1 MLFKTL
7 YRHTL
12 CYSAVHKMCCGVKV
26 EGETLRRYS
35 LKLGLVCLLSQFLY
49 SQIWKIMLASKTLYT
64 LMICDGQKVVGTK
77 LH

>member
-1 MLFKTL
+1 MLFITV

-12 CYSAVHKMCCGVKV
+12 YYGAVHKMYCGVKV

-35 LKLGLVCLLSQFLY
+35 LKLGLVLLSQFLY
-49 SQIWKIMLASKTLYT
+49 SQIWKIMLASKTRYT